1 MRTTAAARN
10 LTPIVLLTILLV
22 GALSPA
28 AMPSPMGAPDPRVID
43 AKLSEA
49 MASTPAD
56 EPMQVIIQFRGSIT
70 EADRYL
76 LQVEGIERIHE
87 FTIVPGVWAK
97 ATPRQI
103 DRLSGYPRTYWVEL
117 NEPLVYYMD
126 ETTTVINATKAWY
139 SRIEG
144 SLWGATGAID
154 GKGVTAVV
162 VDTGVDAGHPDLDY
176 GRKCILNLKSD
187 TGVGPWY
194 GVENSD
200 TSSGHGT
207 HCSGTILGN
216 GDASNGAR
224 QGVAPGA
231 NLIGLSTGEAGA
243 IINALG
249 GLEWVYEHSKI
260 GNNPLNIRVVSN
272 SWGGGGG
279 QYSPQDSISQAINK
293 LVYENNVA
301 VCFAAGNSAGTGD
314 DIQSSNYGNTPA
326 AINVAASGRDG
337 SYITDFSSKGQWN
350 WLDTWPDIAAPG
362 HHIESTAARR
372 TQISIMTRDPS
383 ANPYYLSISGTSMAT
398 PHVTG
403 TVALLWQACPSMRV
417 SDVRQDAGLVVNE
430 GGVYSIA
437 PAEGDTYGAL
447 AYPVSDWLNS
457 SLDTR
462 IHESELIL
470 KLTADYIP
478 AQGSAQ
484 SGMNGQTQNNVTD
497 WSLPGDAADR
507 RHDFCQGYGLIN
519 VDRAVGLAL
528 TLERIRWDYPEA
540 TVLDAYSVF
549 EGVFGHK
556 EVSMPTDQV
565 MTSWGGEWSRFN
577 QLSTFNQNLTKFVY
591 VPAGADSM
599 TVSMSYAP
607 VSVGDRQLN
616 VLWFMVDQNGDGSWD
631 YTSSRT
637 PSTTGSRTET
647 IPISGSTGT
656 YWKFGLGGNSGK
668 VPVIIGGSHQYKE
681 ARIEFEMSVSIHFP
695 SGAGDIVIDERD
707 LHAVNGHLRFAEPS
721 TTYAGGNVT
730 IMMWVFDLYNV
741 SWSPNLPPPPVSRT
755 QGHPMLW
762 AILLLVIAAAVLYA
776 IARTQPESR
785 VGRAVRRV
793 AAAVYIVAL
802 LARLRRLVT
811 RVTARRSKAAT
822 KG

>member
-1 MRTTAAARN
+1 MRTTTTARK
-10 LTPIVLLTILLV
+10 LAPMVLLTVLLV

-28 AMPSPMGAPDPRVID
+28 AVPSQVGAPDPSVID
-43 AKLSEA
+43 PKLGEA
-49 MASTPAD
+49 MATAPAD
-56 EPMQVIIQFRGSIT
+56 EPLQVIIQFEGSIT

-76 LQVEGIERIHE
+76 LQVEGVESLHE
-87 FTIVPGVWAK
+87 FSIVPGVWAK
-97 ATPRQI
+97 ATPQQI
-103 DRLSGYPRTYWVEL
+103 TRISGYPRTFWVEL

-126 ETTTVINATKAWY
+126 ETTTVINATKTWD

-162 VDTGVDAGHPDLDY
+162 LDTGVDAGHPDLDY
-176 GRKCILNLKSD
+176 GSKCILNLKSD

-194 GVENSD
+194 EVQNSD

-207 HCSGTILGN
+207 HCAGTVLGN

-224 QGVAPGA
+224 RGVAPGA
-231 NLIGLSTGEAGA
+231 NLIALSTGEAGA

-260 GNNPLNIRVVSN
+260 GNNPYNIRVVSN
-272 SWGGGGG
+272 SWGAGGGN
-279 QYSPQDSISQAINK
+279 YSPSDSISQAIDK

-301 VCFAAGNSAGTGD
+301 VCFAAGNSGGTGD
-314 DIQSSNYGNTPA
+314 DIQTSNYGNTPA
-326 AINVAASGRDG
+326 AICVAASGRDG
-337 SYITDFSSKGQWN
+337 TYITDFSSKGQWD
-350 WLDTWPDIAAPG
+350 LIDTWPDIAAPG
-362 HHIESTAARR
+362 HHIQSTAARR

-383 ANPYYLSISGTSMAT
+383 ANPYYLAISGTSMAT
-398 PHVTG
+398 PHVAG

-417 SDVRQDAGLVVNE
+417 SNVSQDWGMVENNN
-430 GGVYSIA
+430 GVYSIK
-437 PAEGDTYGAL
+437 PPDTPSDLPFAG
-447 AYPVSDWLNS
+447 YP
-457 SLDTR
+457 

-478 AQGSAQ
+478 AQGTAQ
-484 SGMNGQTQNNVTD
+484 EGMNGQTQNYVTD
-497 WSLPGDAADR
+497 WSLPGDAASR
-507 RHDFCQGYGLIN
+507 QHDFCQGYGLIN
-519 VDRAVGLAL
+519 VNRAVGLAL
-528 TLERIRWDYPEA
+528 ALERIRWDYPEA

-549 EGVFGHK
+549 EGIFEHK

-577 QLSTFNQNLTKFVY
+577 QLNSFNQNLTKFVY

-599 TVSMSYAP
+599 TVSMNYPP

-616 VLWFMVDQNGDGSWD
+616 VLWFMIDQNGDGSWD

-647 IPISGSTGT
+647 VPISGSTGT

-668 VPVIIGGSHQYKE
+668 IPDIIGGDHQYKE

-695 SGAGDIVIDERD
+695 SGTGDIVINELD

-730 IMMWVFDLYNV
+730 VMMWVYDLYNV
-741 SWSPNLPPPPVSRT
+741 SWSPNPPLPPVVLT
-755 QGHPMLW
+755 KGHPLLW
-762 AILLLVIAAAVLYA
+762 AILLLVIVVAALYV
-776 IARTQPESR
+776 IARTQPESK

-793 AAAVYIVAL
+793 AAAVGVVAL
-802 LARLRRLVT
+802 LAYVRRLVT
-811 RVTARRSKAAT
+811 RLTARRSKAAT